1 MKHQYTVELLF
12 HFNCGTCKN
21 WWSYATTPSCL
32 SGSIEYNSLP
42 ENIDY
47 YCPHCGA
54 AEKGEIKGGFAGKGH
69 STHVLFQHQF
79 SIIWLVRFKLE
90 GKGCEGW

>member
-12 HFNCGTCKN
+12 HFNCGNCKN
-21 WWSYATTPSCL
+21 WWSYATTPYCL

-47 YCPHCGA
+47 YCHHCGS
-54 AEKGEIKGGFAGKGH
+54 AEKVELKKNFEKNLT
-69 STHVLFQHQF
+69 S
-79 SIIWLVRFKLE
+79 
-90 GKGCEGW
+90 